1 MSAEFLLTALVVV
14 LIPGTG
20 VIYTLATGLTQGP
33 RAAIAA
39 AFGCTLGILP
49 AMAAA
54 MLGLAALLHSSALAF
69 QIVKFAGV
77 AFLLF
82 LAWQTLRDHSAMHVD
97 TGQTPRRML
106 AIAVKGIALN
116 VLNPKLSL
124 FFLAFL
130 PQFLSGNPAQ
140 ATREMLALGLVFM
153 AMTFVVFT
161 LYGLFAATARRKVL
175 ESPGAMRWIRR
186 VFAATFAG
194 LGLRLALERA

>member
-20 VIYTLATGLTQGP
+20 VIYTLATGLTRGS

-77 AFLLF
+77 AFLLV
-82 LAWQTLRDHSAMHVD
+82 LAWQTLRDHSAMRVESES
-97 TGQTPRRML
+97 TPRRML
-106 AIAVKGIALN
+106 SIVARGVLLN

-130 PQFLSGNPAQ
+130 PQFLSGTPAS
-140 ATREMLALGLVFM
+140 ATRKMLGLGLVFM
-153 AMTFVVFT
+153 AMTFVVFVG
-161 LYGLFAATARRKVL
+161 YGAFAATARDRVV
-175 ESPGAMRWIRR
+175 ESPRAMTWIRR
-186 VFAATFAG
+186 VFAASFAG
-194 LGLRLALERA
+194 LGLRLALEKA